1 VNRPVP
7 NGDCV
12 AEYHACKSERGPVHI
27 REARRRLAIAV
38 IPADVGSER
47 EQWRVATF
55 ISRALCYEMAR
66 VRAHRR
72 MRGMAFV
79 AGMLTGIALLLAT
92 QVLALG
98 LLRG

>member
-1 VNRPVP
+1 
-7 NGDCV
+7 
-12 AEYHACKSERGPVHI
+12 
-27 REARRRLAIAV
+27 
-38 IPADVGSER
+38 
-47 EQWRVATF
+47 
-55 ISRALCYEMAR
+55 
-66 VRAHRR
+66 